1 MSSASKLDEATW
13 AKKMQEATQHGKL
26 NISYLDIP
34 AITPEQVAEIK
45 SRIPNLVELD
55 LRSNQLTDLP
65 DELAE
70 LRNIRNIRLNYNKF
84 EHIPKVLTKLKRL
97 TKLELGGNLL
107 RDVDYA
113 VGDLPAALRDL
124 DISGNRVQTVHPAMA
139 KCVKLTYLN
148 LENNLLV
155 TLPEEMG

>member
-1 MSSASKLDEATW
+1 MTRTKMSSASKLDEATW

-34 AITPEQVAEIK
+34 AFTPEQVAEIK

-113 VGDLPAALRDL
+113 VGDLPAALRD
-124 DISGNRVQTVHPAMA
+124 
-139 KCVKLTYLN
+139 
-148 LENNLLV
+148 
-155 TLPEEMG
+155 

>member
-1 MSSASKLDEATW
+1 
-13 AKKMQEATQHGKL
+13 MQEATQHGKL

-70 LRNIRNIRLNYNKF
+70 LRNLRNIRLNYNKF

-107 RDVDYA
+107 RDVD
-113 VGDLPAALRDL
+113 AL
-124 DISGNRVQTVHPAMA
+124 SGIFRQR
-139 KCVKLTYLN
+139 
-148 LENNLLV
+148 
-155 TLPEEMG
+155 